1 MNVKRFVGKTSGEA
15 MRKLREALG
24 PDALVLANRPCA
36 EGIELL
42 AAAPG
47 GLGGL
52 DADVPREAAP
62 AVQRTRIAGGEA
74 GTERPAR
81 QSAARGDADVLPE
94 SMSTVSFQ
102 DYVRQRLRER
112 SQAGQA
118 REAGAPVTGT
128 AALAATAAAAVGER
142 APRPA
147 APPARAAAAA
157 DLRPQASRGE
167 SPAVSE
173 QRARLAE
180 RAVLAVRGD
189 RAERAELD
197 HRDRRDQRDPRDAG
211 GDAFVTKPSEP
222 APRPMRREP
231 SMDALGAPPEYPDA
245 WSTDTNTQGERTRH
259 GPLEGFVRATQSAQ
273 LAQSAQSGSVAPTS
287 PPATAAS
294 NAALVAEMQSLKG
307 MISRQFATISWFEG
321 VRRSPT
327 QGRLLRAMVAA
338 GFSLKLAR
346 SVVTRLPSDYAER
359 DAQVWLEEVLA
370 RNLRC
375 ATPSETFEAGGV
387 FALIGATGVGKTTT
401 TAKIAARHVL
411 KHGPQSVA
419 LITVDTYRLGAHD
432 QLRAFGR
439 ILGVP
444 VHIAHDA
451 AALHDL
457 LRLRATRQLV
467 LIDTVGMGHRDE
479 RIRTLLTSLPRN
491 DIKHVVVASCASQAE
506 TIDESLRAYE
516 ARLAHGVILTK
527 LDEAARTGGALD
539 CMLRQRLRLLG
550 VCDGQRVPEDWQPAD
565 AGRLVR
571 RALLASPPGAFG
583 LDDEELP
590 LVFGVA
596 ATLQGD
602 TAHA

>member
-1 MNVKRFVGKTSGEA
+1 
-15 MRKLREALG
+15 MRAG
-24 PDALVLANRPCA
+24 SDAGA
-36 EGIELL
+36 
-42 AAAPG
+42 
-47 GLGGL
+47 
-52 DADVPREAAP
+52 
-62 AVQRTRIAGGEA
+62 
-74 GTERPAR
+74 ERPAR
-81 QSAARGDADVLPE
+81 QAAARGDAESLPE
-94 SMSTVSFQ
+94 TMSTVSFQ

-112 SQAGQA
+112 TQAGQA
-118 REAGAPVTGT
+118 REAGGALTGT

-142 APRPA
+142 LPRPA
-147 APPARAAAAA
+147 ASTQPMASAARVDGTDPHLQSGRSDPPV
-157 DLRPQASRGE
+157 E
-167 SPAVSE
+167 SE
-173 QRARLAE
+173 QRSQLAQ

-189 RAERAELD
+189 RAERAEHD
-197 HRDRRDQRDPRDAG
+197 HRNTYGQREPREAG
-211 GDAFVTKPSEP
+211 GDSIATNP
-222 APRPMRREP
+222 AEGSRRPMRRDP
-231 SMDALGAPPEYPDA
+231 SMDALGAQPDDHQA
-245 WSTDTNTQGERTRH
+245 WAIDASAPGAGTQHRY
-259 GPLEGFVRATQSAQ
+259 GPLEGFVRATQPAQ
-273 LAQSAQSGSVAPTS
+273 AGPAAATPS
-287 PPATAAS
+287 PAAAAS
-294 NAALVAEMQSLKG
+294 NEALVAEMQSLKG

-327 QGRLLRAMVAA
+327 QGKLLRAMVAA

-375 ATPSETFEAGGV
+375 ATPSEAFEAGGV

-439 ILGVP
+439 ILGEP

-457 LRLRATRQLV
+457 LRLRTTRQLV

-479 RIRTLLTSLPRN
+479 RIRTLLMSLPRN

-527 LDEAARTGGALD
+527 VDEAARTGGALD